1 MLREM
6 ALSKIHRATVTQAEL
21 HYEGSITLDE
31 NLMDAAGI
39 LPSERVQVL
48 DLQNGE
54 RFETYTIAG
63 PRGSGVVCVN
73 GPAARLCQ
81 VGDTVVVI
89 CYGLLTNEEA
99 KNHRIKVVHVDAQNL
114 PLPS

>member
-6 ALSKIHRATVTQAEL
+6 AFAKIHRATVTQAEL
-21 HYEGSITLDE
+21 HYEGSITVDADLLDR
-31 NLMDAAGI
+31 AGI

-48 DLQNGE
+48 DVQSGS

-63 PRGSGVVCVN
+63 ERGSGTICVN

-81 VGDTVVVI
+81 VGDTVVI
-89 CYGLLTNEEA
+89 ISYGLMTDEEA
-99 KNHRIKVVHVDAQNL
+99 RAHAIRVVHVDADNR
-114 PLPS
+114 PV

>member
-6 ALSKIHRATVTQAEL
+6 AFAKIHRATVTQAEL
-21 HYEGSITLDE
+21 HYEGSITVDA
-31 NLMDAAGI
+31 NLLELAGI

-48 DLQNGE
+48 DVQSGS

-63 PRGSGVVCVN
+63 EPGSGVICVN

-81 VGDTVVVI
+81 VGDTVVI
-89 CYGLLTNEEA
+89 ISYGLMTDEEA
-99 KNHRIKVVHVDAQNL
+99 RAHSIRVVHVDARNH
-114 PLPS
+114 PLS

>member
-6 ALSKIHRATVTQAEL
+6 AFAKIHRATVTQAEL
-21 HYEGSITLDE
+21 HYEGSITVDANLLD
-31 NLMDAAGI
+31 LAGI

-48 DLQNGE
+48 DVQSGS

-63 PRGSGVVCVN
+63 ERGSGTICVN

-81 VGDTVVVI
+81 VGDTVVI
-89 CYGLLTNEEA
+89 ISYGLMSDEEA
-99 KNHRIKVVHVDAQNL
+99 RAHTIRVVHVDTDNR
-114 PLPS
+114 PV